1 MPRMKNLVILGSTGS
16 IGTQALDVAQQAGYR
31 ILALSA
37 NRQTAA
43 MEEQIRRF
51 RPAYAAM
58 FDERAAADLRVRVA
72 DLPVTVLAGMDGLCA
87 LAALDGADTVLN
99 AVVGMV
105 GLRPTMAA
113 IAAGHDVALANK
125 ETLVAGGAFVM
136 DAVRRQRVRL
146 LPVDSEHSAIFQS
159 MPAELLGHLLGQPQD
174 APPTARGVARLI
186 LTASGGPFF
195 GRSKD
200 ELHTVT
206 KADALHHPN
215 WQMGQKITID
225 SATMM
230 NKGLELIEARWLF
243 DVPPERIDILVHRE
257 SIVHS
262 LVEFDDRAVVAQ
274 LGVPDMRVP
283 IQYALT
289 YPARLP
295 SPVDRLRLEDWGRL
309 TFFAPDDE
317 VFPAMG
323 LARCALTQGGAYP
336 AALNAANEVA
346 VDAFL
351 REEIGFADIVP
362 LAGRALDL
370 PLPVPETV
378 QDVLATDEEV
388 RRLTE
393 EACARLRR

>member
-72 DLPVTVLAGMDGLCA
+72 DLPVTVLAGMEGLCA

-105 GLRPTMAA
+105 GLRPTLAA

-200 ELHTVT
+200 ELRAVT
-206 KADALHHPN
+206 KADALRHPN

-317 VFPAMG
+317 VFPSMG
-323 LARCALTQGGAYP
+323 LARRALTQGGAYP

-346 VDAFL
+346 VGAFL

-362 LAGRALDL
+362 LAGQALGL
-370 PLPVPETV
+370 PLPVPGSV

>member
-1 MPRMKNLVILGSTGS
+1 MEQKGLVILGSTGS
-16 IGTQALDVAQQAGYR
+16 IGTQTLQVAQQAGYR
-31 ILALSA
+31 IVGLA
-37 NRQTAA
+37 AA
-43 MEEQIRRF
+43 HNVAALEQQIRQF
-51 RPAYAAM
+51 RPAVAAM
-58 FDERAAADLRVRVA
+58 YDEAAAADLRVRVA
-72 DLPVTVLAGMDGLCA
+72 ELPVKILCGMEGLCT
-87 LAALDGADTVLN
+87 LAALPQADMVLN
-99 AVVGMV
+99 SVVGMV
-105 GLRPTMAA
+105 GLRPTLAA
-113 IAAGHDVALANK
+113 IEAGKDVALANK
-125 ETLVAGGAFVM
+125 ETLVAGGAFVLE
-136 DAVRRQRVRL
+136 AVRRAGVRL
-146 LPVDSEHSAIFQS
+146 LPVDSEHSAIFQCLHGWL
-159 MPAELLGHLLGQPQD
+159 PGDPPQGR
-174 APPTARGVARLI
+174 ALKRLI

-195 GRSKD
+195 GRSR
-200 ELHTVT
+200 EQLATVT
-206 KADALHHPN
+206 PQDALRHPN
-215 WQMGQKITID
+215 WSMGRKITID

-323 LARCALTQGGAYP
+323 LARRALTQGGAYP

-370 PLPVPETV
+370 PLPVPGSV

>member
-72 DLPVTVLAGMDGLCA
+72 DLPVTVLAGIEGLCA

-159 MPAELLGHLLGQPQD
+159 MPAELLGHLLGQPQE
-174 APPTARGVARLI
+174 APPTARGVSRLI

-200 ELHTVT
+200 ELRAVT

-323 LARCALTQGGAYP
+323 LARRALTQGGAYP

-362 LAGRALDL
+362 LAGQALDL
-370 PLPVPETV
+370 PLPVPGSV
-378 QDVLATDEEV
+378 QDVLATDGEV